1 MNGKALKIV
10 NTVFFVAMIIITV
23 LANVIPIGIGT
34 AAEIS
39 EKYPNLFIPAPFT
52 FAITGVIYLL
62 MALFVLYQWGLF
74 GSRYMS
80 ERDTERIGIWFAF
93 SCAMNIGWVI
103 SWNSNLIALSLVF
116 TAGLLAS
123 LAVIGRK
130 INRYERTGLGYA
142 AVNVG
147 FDTYLGWA
155 IAAFAVNAGVLLV
168 SIGWNGFGLSE
179 TTWTSIILMT
189 VAFVGSLP
197 VLIGRKWFA
206 SFALIWAYAGLL
218 ARHVG
223 MTEFAG
229 EYPTIIT
236 FSITGI
242 IVMTLALTIK
252 SIAVD
257 YRDSIFEYP
266 NYTYYGGYYEK
277 YNHV

>member
-10 NTVFFVAMIIITV
+10 NTVFFAAMIIITV
-23 LANVIPIGIGT
+23 LANVIPIGMGT
-34 AAEIS
+34 AADIPG
-39 EKYPNLFIPAPFT
+39 KYPSLFVPAPFT

-62 MALFVLYQWGLF
+62 MALFILYQWGLL
-74 GSRYMS
+74 GSRYAS

-93 SCAMNIGWVI
+93 SCAMNIGRI
-103 SWNSNLIALSLVF
+103 LSLNGNLIALSFVF
-116 TAGLLAS
+116 TVGLLTS

-130 INRYERTGLGYA
+130 INRNERTGLGYI

-147 FDTYLGWA
+147 FDAYLGWA
-155 IAAFAVNAGVLLV
+155 IAASAVNAGMLLV
-168 SIGWNGFGLSE
+168 SLGWDGFGMSE
-179 TTWTSIILMT
+179 TVWTSISLVT
-189 VAFVGSLP
+189 VAVVGSLP
-197 VLIGRKWFA
+197 LLIGRKWFT

-223 MTEFAG
+223 MTGFAG

-242 IVMTLALTIK
+242 IIMTLALTIK

-257 YRDSIFEYP
+257 YKDSIFDDT
-266 NYTYYGGYYEK
+266 NYRYYGGYYEK